1 MSKAEEYRRMILRS
15 ATKDL
20 REDLDMIAVAG
31 YQWGMVG
38 RWLKRVDALKVPVYP
53 APKGELKC

>member
-1 MSKAEEYRRMILRS
+1 MILRS